1 MGEEKLVA
9 LLQES
14 LAVATRTEAMRPT
27 SAFRHATGCKLSR
40 VDVALISCNI
50 VAMCL

>member
-14 LAVATRTEAMRPT
+14 LTVATRTEAMRPK
-27 SAFRHATGCKLSR
+27 ALSR
-40 VDVALISCNI
+40 LII
-50 VAMCL
+50 DTTVH